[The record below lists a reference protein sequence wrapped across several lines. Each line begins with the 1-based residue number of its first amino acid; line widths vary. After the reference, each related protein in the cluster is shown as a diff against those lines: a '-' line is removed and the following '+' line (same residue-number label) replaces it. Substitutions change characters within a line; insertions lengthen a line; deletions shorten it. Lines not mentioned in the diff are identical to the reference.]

1 MGEWIE
7 VVGWGLWGG
16 CGWIDGRLWVSGW
29 GVVGGW
35 VESYRWVDGGLGGGG
50 GTDICHTRCWY
61 TASMSSACV
70 LCECGQVCEW
80 MGWDGAFV
88 GEVSVASSL
97 RVLPQQIQLEQFG
110 ASRRNIVMS
119 DATQDNQ
126 LVIGCQDVST
136 AHLPAAS
143 TALFLFCRLFFSSL
157 SFHLPLFSLL
167 FSCLSILYFESLS

>member
-1 MGEWIE
+1 MDG
-7 VVGWGLWGG
+7 VGWVF
-16 CGWIDGRLWVSGW
+16 I
-29 GVVGGW
+29 
-35 VESYRWVDGGLGGGG
+35 
-50 GTDICHTRCWY
+50 
-61 TASMSSACV
+61 
-70 LCECGQVCEW
+70 
-80 MGWDGAFV
+80 

-143 TALFLFCRLFFSSL
+143 TALFFLCRLFFF
-157 SFHLPLFSLL
+157 SFFPPSFLF
-167 FSCLSILYFESLS
+167 FVV